1 MEPYSP
7 VGACTFTRAANVPYC
22 IPARAPMAWRMSSS
36 TPSNCLTANL
46 GLLAPPKPRPEPDR
60 HQSPANAD
68 WIAADVTLRRP
79 SELKFAGVSTGRNTQ
94 FSDDRFQI
102 RCVIGPSFGTP
113 SNSRVSAMSAAPSDD
128 GL

>member
-46 GLLAPPKPRPEPDR
+46 GLLAPPPLRLRAQLRRFLVVAAAVPIHPRHRLAFGGPAERDDRLQRVAGVDGEVLPVVRPE
-60 HQSPANAD
+60 HV
-68 WIAADVTLRRP
+68 DVHVV
-79 SELKFAGVSTGRNTQ
+79 A
-94 FSDDRFQI
+94 
-102 RCVIGPSFGTP
+102 
-113 SNSRVSAMSAAPSDD
+113 
-128 GL
+128 